1 MTSGETSLRFRMHV
15 QTVRLDDLRDFDDE
29 RVPNISKPDKRKRG
43 DELRDG
49 SVRTNRMY
57 L

>member
-1 MTSGETSLRFRMHV
+1 M
-15 QTVRLDDLRDFDDE
+15 QTVRLDDLRDFDNE

-49 SVRTNRMY
+49 SDRTNRMY